1 MGYVSTRWRGL
12 TFFPPLRK
20 ASVPRSSWISKRISL
35 KTLRKLK
42 KNPVGK
48 NYLALRRKRGFA
60 DAKSTTSCTFV
71 LSVLMSCSGNRVA
84 CESILVE
91 TRWLDPTY
99 FLHFVQDAFSKACF
113 LSDLRDKAIRDFP
126 FLFSLTDYPVK
137 GHHINCVRAGYP
149 CAFFLFPPAS
159 ALQSTR
165 VKGHFISIRGFNRF
179 LITHTGEADR
189 IRTKRV
195 ASTMTS
201 GMRNNGSSVISRV
214 LMAAPSE

>member
-1 MGYVSTRWRGL
+1 ML
-12 TFFPPLRK
+12 NPPL
-20 ASVPRSSWISKRISL
+20 
-35 KTLRKLK
+35 
-42 KNPVGK
+42 
-48 NYLALRRKRGFA
+48 
-60 DAKSTTSCTFV
+60 TFV
-71 LSVLMSCSGNRVA
+71 LSVLMSCSGKRVA
-84 CESILVE
+84 CEAILVE

-179 LITHTGEADR
+179 LIITHTGEADR

>member
-1 MGYVSTRWRGL
+1 ML
-12 TFFPPLRK
+12 NPPL
-20 ASVPRSSWISKRISL
+20 
-35 KTLRKLK
+35 
-42 KNPVGK
+42 
-48 NYLALRRKRGFA
+48 
-60 DAKSTTSCTFV
+60 TFV
-71 LSVLMSCSGNRVA
+71 LSVLMSCSGKRVA

-179 LITHTGEADR
+179 LIITHTGEADR
-189 IRTKRV
+189 IRTKR
-195 ASTMTS
+195 ASWGQHYDERDAEQRFLCDFTS
-201 GMRNNGSSVISRV
+201 PDGGAI
-214 LMAAPSE
+214 